1 MGNGVRVISYENRY
15 LVMLLSS
22 VINEKKA
29 VVPRRKLNWREIL
42 KLAEFHR
49 IVSPVY
55 YGSLG
60 MEKGL
65 SNAETEQFY
74 DKYHRE
80 ILLGEEYKNALE
92 VILWQMQRYG
102 IPGVL
107 LRGIELQSMYPQW
120 ELGYTSA
127 LEILVSER
135 NLEEVHEIMLSMDY
149 EHEANRVD
157 EGRVYFR
164 TPGIRVIFYND
175 IRVGNEVLHKYL
187 MNTAKKYYYM
197 PKKTGVLPW
206 DVSLRFL
213 YQIGRYLDAYMTG
226 NLRIRDIMDYH
237 YLTQS
242 PGLETGQKQ
251 YEEILGKAGLTEFV
265 RQLNGLTFLW
275 FGKGQDAEPAETFQL
290 EEYIFSK
297 GMESQ
302 RLDSRIIPYEK
313 IRVDFYQRDREEE
326 WEKKQQ
332 EWMFPPREYMIQFF
346 PILRRV
352 PCLLCV
358 CWGIRVIRIF
368 KKSVAAFIREKRGM
382 IKEWMAELKV
392 KIINK
397 LKKKEGIPEDEE
409 HEDR

>member
-1 MGNGVRVISYENRY
+1 MRVISYENRY

-22 VINEKKA
+22 VINEKKT
-29 VVPRRKLNWREIL
+29 VVPRRQINWREIL

-55 YGSLG
+55 YGTLG

-65 SNAETEQFY
+65 SDAETEQFY

-80 ILLGEEYKNALE
+80 ILLGEGYKNVLE

-107 LRGIELQSMYPQW
+107 LRGVELRSMYPRW

-135 NLEEVHEIMLSMDY
+135 NLEDIHEIMLSMDY
-149 EHEANRVD
+149 EQEANRGD

-164 TPGIRVIFYND
+164 PPGIRVIFYDD

-187 MNTAKKYYYM
+187 MNAGKKYYYM
-197 PKKTGVLPW
+197 PKKTGVIPW
-206 DVSLRFL
+206 DSSLRFL
-213 YQIGRYLDAYMTG
+213 YQIGRFLDAYMTG
-226 NLRIRDIMDYH
+226 NLRIRDIMDYY
-237 YLTQS
+237 YLMQN
-242 PGLETGQKQ
+242 PELEAVQKQ
-251 YEEILGKAGLTEFV
+251 NEEILGKAGLTEFV
-265 RQLNGLTFLW
+265 KQLRGLTFLW
-275 FGKGQDAEPAETFQL
+275 FGKGQDEESVETFQL

-332 EWMFPPREYMIQFF
+332 EWMFPPREYMVQFF
-346 PILRRV
+346 PILRKV
-352 PCLLCV
+352 PYLLWI
-358 CWGIRVIRIF
+358 CWMIRVIRIF
-368 KKSVAAFIREKRGM
+368 RKSVAAFIKEKRRLM
-382 IKEWMAELKV
+382 KERMTELKV